1 MADAALF
8 EFLHTEMVAELWAQ
22 DPDPGP
28 GAVLV
33 LLTPPVWASL
43 PHLLSSLQV
52 TQIEHTRRSALPQPR
67 RPHSWARGQTPG
79 TEDEPV
85 GPGGHGLPCGPGPG
99 REAAPGDASLQGG
112 AGRPQVPMQRRV
124 GGRVPKADGQP
135 PHQSPGDLRP
145 AGQQLPASHPDG
157 LGSAVPGG
165 SAQASG
171 GVTCVDSARLC
182 HLLPDV
188 GKYPHLRAVHR
199 GCDRPKWEEEG
210 VSSVGGAPLQAPHP
224 APPQRTQLSTRS
236 LACLRAFAHAIPCL
250 AHSPNSCS
258 LSGVQQPPASAA
270 HHIPRSSCSLAWRL
284 QPWGGAPRQPCPA
297 LPPCLLVYV
306 PPRFPLGPS
315 GSLSWVLALSST
327 EPADV
332 SQMNRSHSAKV
343 CACGRGGG
351 SGGSAQP
358 CPQEAQGCPGGS
370 PPRLTT
376 PPLRHT
382 SLASLMGQGC
392 WEGGRV
398 LNWQRTGRRKLLE
411 SLVRGGRSSP
421 GEGRGI
427 AGLQGAV
434 SGHRA
439 LLCGCL
445 PHLPGEPLFHPSR
458 QQQPQGDGTL
468 ESRGRPPRPTL
479 CLRYLLPS
487 HPHPQPRSHLSKNSA
502 RRLHLPSTNHC
513 LQSLALPP

>member
-165 SAQASG
+165 SAQVPGLHLRPPTGHPQHPGHQEPGHRLRGSP
-171 GVTCVDSARLC
+171 ARL
-182 HLLPDV
+182 LLP
-188 GKYPHLRAVHR
+188 
-199 GCDRPKWEEEG
+199 
-210 VSSVGGAPLQAPHP
+210 
-224 APPQRTQLSTRS
+224 
-236 LACLRAFAHAIPCL
+236 
-250 AHSPNSCS
+250 
-258 LSGVQQPPASAA
+258 
-270 HHIPRSSCSLAWRL
+270 
-284 QPWGGAPRQPCPA
+284 
-297 LPPCLLVYV
+297 
-306 PPRFPLGPS
+306 LG
-315 GSLSWVLALSST
+315 
-327 EPADV
+327 
-332 SQMNRSHSAKV
+332 H
-343 CACGRGGG
+343 
-351 SGGSAQP
+351 
-358 CPQEAQGCPGGS
+358 
-370 PPRLTT
+370 
-376 PPLRHT
+376 
-382 SLASLMGQGC
+382 ASLEETTLDDG
-392 WEGGRV
+392 
-398 LNWQRTGRRKLLE
+398 
-411 SLVRGGRSSP
+411 LV
-421 GEGRGI
+421 
-427 AGLQGAV
+427 
-434 SGHRA
+434 
-439 LLCGCL
+439 
-445 PHLPGEPLFHPSR
+445 
-458 QQQPQGDGTL
+458 
-468 ESRGRPPRPTL
+468 
-479 CLRYLLPS
+479 
-487 HPHPQPRSHLSKNSA
+487 
-502 RRLHLPSTNHC
+502 
-513 LQSLALPP
+513 